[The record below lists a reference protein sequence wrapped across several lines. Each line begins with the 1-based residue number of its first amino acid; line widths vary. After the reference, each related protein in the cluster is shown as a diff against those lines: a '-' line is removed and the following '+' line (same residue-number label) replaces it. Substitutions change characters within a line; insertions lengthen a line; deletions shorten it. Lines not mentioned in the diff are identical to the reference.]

1 MNVVEIYNMRMD
13 ILNIMVI
20 KKDIIW
26 RMSVFGLLENKR
38 VIV

>member
-1 MNVVEIYNMRMD
+1 
-13 ILNIMVI
+13 LNIMVI

-38 VIV
+38 VIVWWWD